1 MSQRKDASLF
11 SAGASRRSRVSPLAV
26 ETRHL
31 RLGVT
36 RTGGGVLIGAVLLA
50 IWFGRGAR
58 RQGDGLSGEAEPAP
72 VQRQQG
78 SCPPSPRS
86 NRRARRLFGRTPA
99 GRRNRFGCSI
109 FACDLAPLRLRRA
122 AKPDRGAHCL
132 A

>member
-58 RQGDGLSGEAEPAP
+58 
-72 VQRQQG
+72 G
-78 SCPPSPRS
+78 SVTLPNIARKQISWHIRFTPR
-86 NRRARRLFGRTPA
+86 RRLHAMSAWPM
-99 GRRNRFGCSI
+99 
-109 FACDLAPLRLRRA
+109 P
-122 AKPDRGAHCL
+122 
-132 A
+132 

>member
-58 RQGDGLSGEAEPAP
+58 RQGGGLSGEAEPAP
-72 VQRQQG
+72 VQRQQQ
-78 SCPPSPRS
+78 
-86 NRRARRLFGRTPA
+86 ARRQ
-99 GRRNRFGCSI
+99 RRRH
-109 FACDLAPLRLRRA
+109 LAILNK
-122 AKPDRGAHCL
+122 AKGDGI
-132 A
+132 